1 MDEIL
6 KRYQDQLDQAIKF
19 SEKINRQKS
28 YLVDLLIKDTS
39 QASGVII
46 NKYLDWLEEDEK
58 VKPEPEV
65 NKEYYDEDTF
75 DVQYLYMYK
84 HQVEDRLSMSS
95 DLHEPYNG
103 WKYMGKVRLEK

>member
-39 QASGVII
+39 QASNQII
-46 NKYLDWLEEDEK
+46 SKYLDWLEENE
-58 VKPEPEV
+58 E
-65 NKEYYDEDTF
+65 
-75 DVQYLYMYK
+75 
-84 HQVEDRLSMSS
+84 
-95 DLHEPYNG
+95 
-103 WKYMGKVRLEK
+103 

>member
-39 QASGVII
+39 PASNQII
-46 NKYLDWLEEDEK
+46 SKYLDWLEEDE
-58 VKPEPEV
+58 
-65 NKEYYDEDTF
+65 
-75 DVQYLYMYK
+75 
-84 HQVEDRLSMSS
+84 R
-95 DLHEPYNG
+95 
-103 WKYMGKVRLEK
+103 

>member
-39 QASGVII
+39 QASNQII
-46 NKYLDWLEEDEK
+46 SKYLDWLEENE
-58 VKPEPEV
+58 
-65 NKEYYDEDTF
+65 
-75 DVQYLYMYK
+75 
-84 HQVEDRLSMSS
+84 R
-95 DLHEPYNG
+95 
-103 WKYMGKVRLEK
+103 

>member
-6 KRYQDQLDQAIKF
+6 KKYQDQLDLAIKLVN
-19 SEKINRQKS
+19 KINRQKS

-58 VKPEPEV
+58 AKPEPKE
-65 NKEYYDEDTF
+65 KEYYDEDTF
-75 DVQYLYMYK
+75 DVKYLHVYNHITQGK
-84 HQVEDRLSMSS
+84 TCMSPT
-95 DLHEPYNG
+95 LMKETYGH
-103 WKYMGKVRLEK
+103 WIYMGKVKVEK